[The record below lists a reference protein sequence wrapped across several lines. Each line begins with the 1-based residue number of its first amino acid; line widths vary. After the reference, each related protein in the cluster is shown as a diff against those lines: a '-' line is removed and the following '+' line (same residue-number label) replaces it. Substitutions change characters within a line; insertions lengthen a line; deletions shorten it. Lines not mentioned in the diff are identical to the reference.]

1 MMNKENYNI
10 YNGELAEGCK
20 LCMKGAKLVLFISGI
35 CNRTC
40 YYCPL
45 STNRKG
51 SKKSWAN
58 ERPVQNTQDVI
69 NEAKRMKALG
79 AGITGGDPDL
89 TFDKTLLY
97 IQTLKETFSNFHIH
111 MYTSNPLS
119 VYMLKQLKD
128 SGLDELR
135 YHVVSTDVWKSIKKS
150 KALGIDTGIE
160 LPVIPHGENQLGI
173 LINKAISLNIDFINL
188 NELEFSH
195 TNCNE
200 LLKRDF
206 EIDERG
212 SAVRGSY
219 TTGLNLLKKYQK
231 KNIHLCTSRYKDAVQ
246 LKNRLQRIA
255 KNTVKKYEEI
265 TKQGLLIK
273 GVIIPNSQKM
283 LTSLRKNLIK
293 NYSIPPDLIY
303 INESKNRIETTQEIA
318 CFLSDTNSENLK
330 CFLIEEYPT
339 YDAIETEVIPL

>member
-1 MMNKENYNI
+1 MMNKENYNS

-69 NEAKRMKALG
+69 NEAKRMRALG

-150 KALGIDTGIE
+150 KAMGIDTGIE

-231 KNIHLCTSRYKDAVQ
+231 KNIHLCASRYKDAVQ